1 MTLYAYK
8 AVNSQG
14 KSSKGLQDAANLIDL
29 ELHLQ
34 RSGMD
39 LITARLMQNSHPSLG
54 MKKIK
59 RADLITFFFNLEQL
73 IGAGVPLLECLA
85 DLRDSMEEPVFRKII
100 ANLLNSIESG
110 KTLSQAMAL
119 HPNAF
124 DQVFV
129 SLTKAGEESGRLVEV
144 FKYITASIK
153 WQDEMTTQTKTML
166 IYPLFVGSV
175 VLGITFFLMI
185 YLVPQLVS
193 FINSMGMEV
202 PLHTRLLIATS
213 GIFVHYWYII
223 LLFPVVLFGTYKAA
237 LLLNP
242 ALQYHMDKLKLH
254 IWPTGPILRKM
265 ILARFANTFAMMYGS
280 GISILDCL
288 ANSRELVNNQVIARS
303 MEQVIKEIEAG
314 KNLTQSFQHT
324 GIFPALVIRMLKV
337 GESTGQLDTALL
349 NVSYFYDR
357 DVKDSIKK
365 IQLMIEPTMTII
377 LGVLLGWVM
386 LSVLGPIY
394 DIIGKVQI

>member
-1 MTLYAYK
+1 MYSYK
-8 AVNSQG
+8 SISSTG
-14 KSSKGLQDAANLIDL
+14 KSTRGLQDAANLIDL
-29 ELHLQ
+29 ELHLK
-34 RSGMD
+34 RSGLD
-39 LITARLMQNSHPSLG
+39 LISARLVESNSSFG

-59 RADLITFFFNLEQL
+59 RPDLITFFFNLEQL
-73 IGAGVPLLECLA
+73 TRAGVPLLECLG
-85 DLRDSMEEPVFRKII
+85 DLRDSMEEPVFREII
-100 ANLLNSIESG
+100 ANLVKSIEGG
-110 KTLSQAMAL
+110 KKLSQAMAL

-124 DQVFV
+124 DKIFI
-129 SLTKAGEESGRLVEV
+129 SLTHAGEESGRLVEV
-144 FKYITASIK
+144 FKHLTESIK
-153 WQDEMTTQTKTML
+153 WQDEMSTQTKNMM

-185 YLVPQLVS
+185 YLVPQLVG
-193 FINSMGMEV
+193 FIKGMGMEI
-202 PLHTRLLIATS
+202 PFQTRLLLATS
-213 GIFVHYWYII
+213 GIFVNYWYVI
-223 LLFPVVLFGTYKAA
+223 LLLPVLLFGAYKGA
-237 LLLNP
+237 LILRP
-242 ALQYHMDKLKLH
+242 GLQYHVDKLKLH
-254 IWPTGPILRKM
+254 IWPTGPILRKI
-265 ILARFANTFAMMYGS
+265 ILARFANTFAMMYAS
-280 GISILDCL
+280 GITILDCL
-288 ANSRELVNNQVIARS
+288 ANSKDLVNNQVIARS

-337 GESTGQLDTALL
+337 GESTGELDLALL

-365 IQLMIEPTMTII
+365 VQVMIEPTMTII

>member
-1 MTLYAYK
+1 MYSYK
-8 AVNSQG
+8 SISSTG
-14 KSSKGLQDAANLIDL
+14 KSTRGLQDAANLIDL
-29 ELHLQ
+29 ELHLK
-34 RSGMD
+34 RSGLD
-39 LITARLMQNSHPSLG
+39 LISARLVESNSSFG

-59 RADLITFFFNLEQL
+59 RPDLITFFFNLEQL
-73 IGAGVPLLECLA
+73 TRAGVPLLECLG
-85 DLRDSMEEPVFRKII
+85 DLRDSMEEPVFREII
-100 ANLLNSIESG
+100 ANLVKSIEGG
-110 KTLSQAMAL
+110 KKLSQAMAM

-124 DQVFV
+124 DKIFI
-129 SLTKAGEESGRLVEV
+129 SLTHAGEESGRLVEV
-144 FKYITASIK
+144 FKHLTESIK
-153 WQDEMTTQTKTML
+153 WQDEMSTQTKNMM

-185 YLVPQLVS
+185 YLVPQLVG
-193 FINSMGMEV
+193 FIKGMGMEI
-202 PLHTRLLIATS
+202 PFQTRLLLATS
-213 GIFVHYWYII
+213 GIFVNYWYVI
-223 LLFPVVLFGTYKAA
+223 LLLPVLLFGAYKGA
-237 LLLNP
+237 LILRP
-242 ALQYHMDKLKLH
+242 DLQYHVDKLKLH
-254 IWPTGPILRKM
+254 IWPTGPILRKI
-265 ILARFANTFAMMYGS
+265 ILARFANTFAMMYAS
-280 GISILDCL
+280 GITILDCL
-288 ANSRELVNNQVIARS
+288 ANSKDLVNNQVLARS

-337 GESTGQLDTALL
+337 GESTGELDLALL

-365 IQLMIEPTMTII
+365 VQVMIEPTMTII

>member
-1 MTLYAYK
+1 MYSYK
-8 AVNSQG
+8 SINSNG
-14 KSSKGLQDAANLIDL
+14 KSARGLQDAANLIDL
-29 ELHLQ
+29 ELHLK
-34 RSGMD
+34 RSGLD
-39 LITARLMQNSHPSLG
+39 LISARLVESSSSFG

-59 RADLITFFFNLEQL
+59 RSDLITFFFNLEQL
-73 IGAGVPLLECLA
+73 TRAGVPLLECLG
-85 DLRDSMEEPVFRKII
+85 DLRDSMEEPVFREII
-100 ANLLNSIESG
+100 ANLVKSIEGG
-110 KTLSQAMAL
+110 KKLSQAMAL

-124 DQVFV
+124 DKIFI
-129 SLTKAGEESGRLVEV
+129 SLTHAGEESGRLVEV
-144 FKYITASIK
+144 FKHLTESIK
-153 WQDEMTTQTKTML
+153 WQDEMATQTKNMM

-185 YLVPQLVS
+185 YLVPQLVG
-193 FINSMGMEV
+193 FIKGMGMEI
-202 PLHTRLLIATS
+202 PFQTRLLLATS
-213 GIFVHYWYII
+213 SIFVNYWYILLTLPV
-223 LLFPVVLFGTYKAA
+223 LLFGAYKGA
-237 LLLNP
+237 LILRP
-242 ALQYHMDKLKLH
+242 GLQYHVDKLKLN
-254 IWPTGPILRKM
+254 IWPTGPILRKI
-265 ILARFANTFAMMYGS
+265 ILARFANTFAMMYSS
-280 GISILDCL
+280 GITILDCL

-303 MEQVIKEIEAG
+303 MEQVIREIESG

-337 GESTGQLDTALL
+337 GESTGQLDLALL

-365 IQLMIEPTMTII
+365 VQVMIEPTMTII

>member
-1 MTLYAYK
+1 MYSYK
-8 AVNSQG
+8 SISSTG
-14 KSSKGLQDAANLIDL
+14 KSTRGLQDAANLIDL
-29 ELHLQ
+29 ELHLK
-34 RSGMD
+34 RSGLD
-39 LITARLMQNSHPSLG
+39 LISARLVEHSSSFG

-59 RADLITFFFNLEQL
+59 RPDLITFFFNLEQL
-73 IGAGVPLLECLA
+73 TRAGVPLLECLG
-85 DLRDSMEEPVFRKII
+85 DLRDSMEEPVFREII
-100 ANLLNSIESG
+100 ANLVKSIEGG

-124 DQVFV
+124 DKIFI
-129 SLTKAGEESGRLVEV
+129 SLTHAGEESGRLVEV
-144 FKYITASIK
+144 FKHLTESLK
-153 WQDEMTTQTKTML
+153 WQDEMATQTKNMM

-185 YLVPQLVS
+185 YLVPQLVG
-193 FINSMGMEV
+193 FIKGMGMEI
-202 PLHTRLLIATS
+202 PFQTRLLLATS
-213 GIFVHYWYII
+213 SIFVNYWYVILFLPV
-223 LLFPVVLFGTYKAA
+223 LLFGAFKGA
-237 LLLNP
+237 LILYP
-242 ALQYHMDKLKLH
+242 SLQYHVDKLKLN
-254 IWPTGPILRKM
+254 IWPTGPILKKI
-265 ILARFANTFAMMYGS
+265 ILARFANTFAMMYAS
-280 GISILDCL
+280 GITILDCL
-288 ANSRELVNNQVIARS
+288 ANSKELANNQVIARS
-303 MEQVIKEIEAG
+303 MEQVIREIESG

-337 GESTGQLDTALL
+337 GESTGELDLALL

-365 IQLMIEPTMTII
+365 VQVMIEPTMTII